1 MSVGLPCLV
10 GRLIEVMWMS
20 KHKWGDNGILQPK
33 TGKILSA
40 EQVKTAV
47 AHENMCL
54 QCFEYI
60 EYKVKHGDGYVY
72 WFCDKNLFM

>member
-1 MSVGLPCLV
+1 MRRQWDSAAQD
-10 GRLIEVMWMS
+10 R
-20 KHKWGDNGILQPK
+20 
-33 TGKILSA
+33 GKILSA
-40 EQVKTAV
+40 EQVNTAV